1 MQDLAQVI
9 ATAVATAINNK
20 STNENANVRIPIP
33 SSYNGERSAAIINLW
48 LQEVERYLEFNCVP
62 QQRWLPYAI
71 TLLRGR
77 AQKWWNQLS
86 QKNEESQTTSVSEYA
101 DAFQDILLDLPRVSD
116 DEALD
121 RFVRGLKNDVR
132 IHVLT
137 KEPRSLEE
145 ANRFAIAY
153 DSAKQTGIVL
163 PTRQRD
169 SFADDPMDLSAESL
183 PNMDATSFAIGVTS
197 PDILL
202 LNVEI
207 ESEIRE
213 FEQTKLKQNRGN
225 FQRQYRQ
232 NQNNR
237 QHTSNRIYNADI
249 IEVEPRND
257 HTAQNTI
264 NNLNSFDSVNK
275 DSLLDLSPYPFDFSA
290 DHDFLMNASSKNT
303 VLPTY
308 EVFIKGV
315 PYQALIDT
323 GASANYIH
331 PRLLNVVDSY
341 KPVINQAV
349 ETANGEQTVI
359 SGQAICT
366 MEIKGRSK
374 NFINIVKAFVFESKF
389 DIILGNS
396 WLKQIK
402 PRPDWFDSSWTIMMP
417 DCSTI
422 VMEPYRTTNN
432 LNKQQDEVNVIISAK
447 QLTRL
452 FKTKQVSEYYLVHAE
467 IDESNVNYLNNVN
480 YTDFPWIA
488 EFSKE
493 FPEVFKGHITGLP
506 PMRNTQDIIV
516 TKPDA
521 VPVARPPYKM
531 SPLELSELRKQIDEL
546 LAKGLIEPC
555 ASEWSNPVLFVRKP
569 NGDLR
574 MCCDYRML
582 NKVALKQKI
591 QLSRIDECLERLH
604 NAKHFTS
611 LDLTNGFHQQRLTDS
626 DSLKTAISTRYGQF
640 CWKVVPFGLSNSGP
654 AFQKM
659 MNTVLADYI
668 DKFVMVYLDDI
679 LVFTNGN
686 EEQHKQ
692 HVRMVLR
699 KLDEAKLI
707 INKNKCLFNQK
718 ELTFLGYNI
727 SEKGILPA
735 PQKIEA
741 IKSWP
746 VPINVQQV
754 RQFMGLA
761 QHYRKFIKGFAGIT
775 APLTDLTKGTGHKR
789 RAIQWTDE
797 CQKSFDMI
805 KKKLSSAPV
814 LINPDMDKPFR
825 IECDASDFAVGAVLL
840 QEETKGNSYQVFT
853 DHLPLKY
860 LRSQKQPTPRLVR
873 WLSEVELY
881 DPEIL
886 YKPGVENQI
895 PDLLSRRDDVS
906 AIPEKNS
913 MQPRYVYHIGPNNK
927 CLSRL
932 EQDPIQDWPL
942 HYLTTEEKW
951 PDKIK
956 ADLIKVRNR
965 FIVKNQ
971 QVYKKSKVPKSNEF
985 VELKFIPFAKRA
997 DMVDDFHSGYGHAG
1011 QASMYNLM
1019 KTRVWWPRM
1028 QEDINAWISR
1038 CSRCQLAAHSDKV
1051 SHHAPIKPLE
1061 VPHAFSRWHLDF
1073 IGELQWVD

>member
-1 MQDLAQVI
+1 MDSLQQFFDL
-9 ATAVATAINNK
+9 
-20 STNENANVRIPIP
+20 
-33 SSYNGERSAAIINLW
+33 L
-48 LQEVERYLEFNCVP
+48 
-62 QQRWLPYAI
+62 
-71 TLLRGR
+71 
-77 AQKWWNQLS
+77 
-86 QKNEESQTTSVSEYA
+86 
-101 DAFQDILLDLPRVSD
+101 
-116 DEALD
+116 
-121 RFVRGLKNDVR
+121 
-132 IHVLT
+132 
-137 KEPRSLEE
+137 
-145 ANRFAIAY
+145 
-153 DSAKQTGIVL
+153 
-163 PTRQRD
+163 
-169 SFADDPMDLSAESL
+169 
-183 PNMDATSFAIGVTS
+183 
-197 PDILL
+197 
-202 LNVEI
+202 
-207 ESEIRE
+207 
-213 FEQTKLKQNRGN
+213 
-225 FQRQYRQ
+225 
-232 NQNNR
+232 
-237 QHTSNRIYNADI
+237 
-249 IEVEPRND
+249 
-257 HTAQNTI
+257 
-264 NNLNSFDSVNK
+264 VNK

-840 QEETKGNSYQVFT
+840 QEETKGVWKPVAFESKK
-853 DHLPLKY
+853 L
-860 LRSQKQPTPRLVR
+860 SQA
-873 WLSEVELY
+873 E
-881 DPEIL
+881 
-886 YKPGVENQI
+886 
-895 PDLLSRRDDVS
+895 
-906 AIPEKNS
+906 
-913 MQPRYVYHIGPNNK
+913 
-927 CLSRL
+927 
-932 EQDPIQDWPL
+932 
-942 HYLTTEEKW
+942 
-951 PDKIK
+951 
-956 ADLIKVRNR
+956 RNYPP
-965 FIVKNQ
+965 Q
-971 QVYKKSKVPKSNEF
+971 GS
-985 VELKFIPFAKRA
+985 
-997 DMVDDFHSGYGHAG
+997 
-1011 QASMYNLM
+1011 
-1019 KTRVWWPRM
+1019 
-1028 QEDINAWISR
+1028 
-1038 CSRCQLAAHSDKV
+1038 C
-1051 SHHAPIKPLE
+1051 
-1061 VPHAFSRWHLDF
+1061 
-1073 IGELQWVD
+1073 